1 MITVYDL
8 ATEVEPKAYSPPQP
22 HGSEVAEWYRRACK
36 AHGADWAHERALY
49 MLGAAIGR
57 IPVTAGPYNL
67 IGEEESAPD
76 ARLIAA
82 APELLSAVRQYRSDM
97 LHPDIADDSRKR
109 RIEMIDR
116 VIAKA
121 TSP

>member
-1 MITVYDL
+1 M
-8 ATEVEPKAYSPPQP
+8 
-22 HGSEVAEWYRRACK
+22 
-36 AHGADWAHERALY
+36 
-49 MLGAAIGR
+49 GR
-57 IPVTAGPYNL
+57 CGVSGENHTAGPWAVEQGVWPHLGYTVITARHAGMTARSPLAKLNNL